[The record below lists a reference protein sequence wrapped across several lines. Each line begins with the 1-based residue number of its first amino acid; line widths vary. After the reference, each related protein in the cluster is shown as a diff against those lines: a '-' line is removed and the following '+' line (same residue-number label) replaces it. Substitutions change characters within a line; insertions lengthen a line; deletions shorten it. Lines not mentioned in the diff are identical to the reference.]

1 LRALVVS
8 NMLPDAAHPERGRFV
23 RDQVAALRQLDGLE
37 VAIHEFPPG
46 AGALAG
52 AALQLRRRYDGRFDV
67 VHAHFGLTAWPALAI
82 PARVRALTVHG
93 TDVRHPHASRPS
105 PGDLLAD
112 RSGPSFT
119 RRQCVLAFAM
129 RIRAT
134 LAAPATG

>member
-1 LRALVVS
+1 
-8 NMLPDAAHPERGRFV
+8 MLPDAAHPERGRFV

-52 AALQLRRRYDGRFDV
+52 VALQLRRRYDGRFDV

-93 TDVRHPHASRPS
+93 TDVRHPRTRVATAAVLPLV
-105 PGDLLAD
+105 DLLAAV
-112 RSGPSFT
+112 SAS
-119 RRQCVLAFAM
+119 LAQ
-129 RIRAT
+129 
-134 LAAPATG
+134 

>member
-67 VHAHFGLTAWPALAI
+67 VPALAI